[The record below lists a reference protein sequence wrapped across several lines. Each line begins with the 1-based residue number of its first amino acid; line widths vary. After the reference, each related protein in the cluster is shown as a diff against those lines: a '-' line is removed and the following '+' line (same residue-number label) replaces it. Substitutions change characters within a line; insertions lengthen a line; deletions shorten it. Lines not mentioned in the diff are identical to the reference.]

1 MTNDEA
7 LRLMDLV
14 WGPVKKRNLA
24 SPMLGDATWHDILV
38 VTEETV
44 EDALRRA
51 LTSPVQGKRARI
63 SRRCVI
69 NDAVRKATI
78 YPLQYSLPLYV
89 SDGFLADVAAAEARL
104 APATASSK
112 RRRSVP
118 MPKCCLEHV
127 VPIAVHCSGSR
138 IIAEPEKNLRHLRRT
153 LLGPI
158 CLITKDEDHRIDPTL
173 RKRNDRPNRPFGR
186 YKGVAEIRRTDTGER
201 IDKEG
206 FSFRDHLRVMASH
219 PAYATAVPMFN
230 GAAAA
235 WRDRIAQIRRG

>member
-1 MTNDEA
+1 MKDEEA
-7 LRLMDLV
+7 VRLVDLV

-24 SPMLGDATWHDILV
+24 SPVLGDATWHDILV
-38 VTEETV
+38 VAEETV

-51 LTSPVQGKRARI
+51 LTSPVQGERARI
-63 SRRCVI
+63 GRRCVI

-78 YPLQYSLPLYV
+78 YPVHYSVPLYV
-89 SDGFLADVAAAEARL
+89 SEGFLTEVAAAEARL
-104 APATASSK
+104 APAAASSK
-112 RRRSVP
+112 RRRSVR
-118 MPKCCLEHV
+118 MPQCCVEHV

-138 IIAEPEKNLRHLRRT
+138 IIAEPEKNLRYLRRT

-158 CLITKDEDHRIDPTL
+158 CLLTKEEDRRIDPSL

-186 YKGVAEIRRTDTGER
+186 YEGVTEIRRTDTGER
-201 IDKEG
+201 IDREG

-219 PAYATAVPMFN
+219 PAYATAVPMFS

-235 WRDRIAQIRRG
+235 WRDRIAEIRRG